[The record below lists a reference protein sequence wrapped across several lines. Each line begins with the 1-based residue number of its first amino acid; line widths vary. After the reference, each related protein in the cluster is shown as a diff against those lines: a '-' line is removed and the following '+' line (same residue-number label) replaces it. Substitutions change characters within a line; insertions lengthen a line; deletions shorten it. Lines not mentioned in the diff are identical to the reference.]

1 MLFFEEMIPIF
12 PGPQDLLQKDGYI
25 QQNDASSSE
34 KRCGKAFIGR
44 TAGGKMRIPLRAE
57 IVRRIKTRAERAERQ
72 DGVET
77 EDGAERD
84 FKALRPVSP
93 SEAAERSEDSLFP
106 CWPS

>member
-44 TAGGKMRIPLRAE
+44 TAG
-57 IVRRIKTRAERAERQ
+57 
-72 DGVET
+72 DGMIN
-77 EDGAERD
+77 D
-84 FKALRPVSP
+84 
-93 SEAAERSEDSLFP
+93 
-106 CWPS
+106 